1 MKLQNKVS
9 LTDFFSAIPDDE
21 KELAKLLRQGVEE
34 AYRKADYDLAI
45 AWLMLL
51 RIDLDNAR
59 EFRINFNMHK
69 SWTGRTEGTIH
80 AYGQACYFRYDDKDQ
95 FEYFSFVSLQY
106 FKDQVNNNLT
116 LLLVPMVQDLIK
128 KLKDINN
135 GSV

>member
-1 MKLQNKVS
+1 MKIQNKVS
-9 LTDFFSAIPDDE
+9 LNDFFSTILDDE
-21 KELAKLLRQGVEE
+21 KDLAKLLKEGVEE

-59 EFRINFNMHK
+59 ELRIHFNFHK
-69 SWTGRTEGTIH
+69 SWTGRTEGIIR
-80 AYGQACYFRYDDKDQ
+80 AYNQTCYFRYDDKDE
-95 FEYFSFVSLQY
+95 FEYFSFESLQH